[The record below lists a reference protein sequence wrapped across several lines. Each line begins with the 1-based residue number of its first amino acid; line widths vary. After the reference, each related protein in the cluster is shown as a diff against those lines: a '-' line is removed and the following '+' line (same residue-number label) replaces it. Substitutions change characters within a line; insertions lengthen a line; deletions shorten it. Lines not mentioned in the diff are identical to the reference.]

1 MRLSVTDVCEVWMG
15 ATDLFTYNPQ
25 YVMVQCLNSYK
36 QRWDSFAPEAL
47 RSVRLG
53 ASLPGLLKGPML

>member
-25 YVMVQCLNSYK
+25 YVMVRAVLK
-36 QRWDSFAPEAL
+36 QLQAKMGQLCS
-47 RSVRLG
+47 
-53 ASLPGLLKGPML
+53 